1 MDIKPIETRYA
12 GRRFRSR
19 LEARWAVFFRHL
31 GFRDW
36 EWEYEPQGY
45 VIGGRPYLPDFK
57 LLLPGPSIMFAEVK
71 NIEVDPLDGEHV
83 ELCRG
88 LARATGAPVILLTG
102 EPHWRPYNQV
112 RPGSA
117 PNEFLAVFFRDYDPK
132 IQVADG
138 YWWQQITVD
147 EQTGM
152 LQFPHDERAAA
163 ASFGRGLVKAVE
175 AARSARFEHGEGR

>member
-1 MDIKPIETRYA
+1 MNVKAIDTRYA
-12 GRRFRSR
+12 GCLFRSR
-19 LEARWAVFFRHL
+19 LEARWAVFFDHL
-31 GFRDW
+31 GIT
-36 EWEYEPQGY
+36 WEYEPQGY

-57 LLLPGPSIMFAEVK
+57 LLLPGPQVVFAEVK

-88 LARATGAPVILLTG
+88 LARATGAAVILLTG
-102 EPHWRPYNQV
+102 APHWRPYNQV

-132 IQVADG
+132 IQVADA
-138 YWWQQITVD
+138 YWWTAITVD

-152 LQFPHDERAAA
+152 LQFPHDERAAGK
-163 ASFGRGLVKAVE
+163 SFGRGLVEAVE
-175 AARSARFEHGEGR
+175 AARSARFEHGEQGR